1 MSNTLQPM
9 PGQQVIHVAQDSDT
23 DLEALFN
30 SVMNPKPS
38 SWRTKLLPESF
49 FKEPDSG
56 SHSRQS
62 STDSGS
68 HPPRLTVQH
77 VRSHSSP
84 ASLQLGLGAN
94 PTPSPVHHSHIR
106 HQSFDVA
113 EELPLPPGWEM
124 AYTSNGQ
131 KYFLNHVEKI
141 TTWHDPRK
149 TMTAAMNQMSLHAP
163 PPSASQQQ
171 RNMALSQPNLGQL
184 PDGWEQAENTQ
195 GETYFIDHKTQR
207 TSWLDP
213 RVDARLIMSQHHHQ
227 HLQQQALQ
235 PQQAQGSPGS
245 LPQQQSSQAGMM
257 NLSSPLATGVSAQQQ
272 QQQQQ
277 HQQKMRLQRIQLER
291 ERIQR
296 RQEELIRQVALCRQL
311 PMDSESMAP
320 VPAPGG
326 NPSQP
331 MTQGNMPTNG
341 SDPFLNSGHFQHS
354 REQSTDSGLGLGCYS
369 IPTTPEDFLNN
380 MEEMD
385 TGESMAQVG
394 SMNVPQ
400 HSRFPDFLDSLPG
413 TNVDLGT
420 LEGADLIPILND
432 VESVLNKSEPF
443 LTWL

>member
-1 MSNTLQPM
+1 MSNPLQPM

-30 SVMNPKPS
+30 SVMNPKAS
-38 SWRTKLLPESF
+38 SWRKKMLPESF

-84 ASLQLGLGAN
+84 ATLQIGLGAN

-149 TMTAAMNQMSLHAP
+149 TMTTAMNQMSLHAP
-163 PPSASQQQ
+163 PPSASPQQ
-171 RNMALSQPNLGQL
+171 RNMALSQPNL
-184 PDGWEQAENTQ
+184 
-195 GETYFIDHKTQR
+195 
-207 TSWLDP
+207 
-213 RVDARLIMSQHHHQ
+213 VMSQHHHQ
-227 HLQQQALQ
+227 QHLQHTQQQ
-235 PQQAQGSPGS
+235 PQQAQALGSPGS

-257 NLSSPLATGVSAQQQ
+257 SLSSPLGVVVST
-272 QQQQQ
+272 
-277 HQQKMRLQRIQLER
+277 QQKMRLQRIQLER

-296 RQEELIRQVALCRQL
+296 RQEELMRQVALCRQL
-311 PMDSESMAP
+311 PVDSESMAP
-320 VPAPGG
+320 APTPGG
-326 NPSQP
+326 NPAQP
-331 MTQGNMPTNG
+331 MSQGNMPTNG

-385 TGESMAQVG
+385 TGESMAQAG
-394 SMNVPQ
+394 SMNVSQ
-400 HSRFPDFLDSLPG
+400 HSSFPDFLDSLPG

>member
-171 RNMALSQPNLGQL
+171 RNMALSQPNL
-184 PDGWEQAENTQ
+184 
-195 GETYFIDHKTQR
+195 
-207 TSWLDP
+207 
-213 RVDARLIMSQHHHQ
+213 VMSQHHHQ

-296 RQEELIRQVALCRQL
+296 RQEELIRQEVALCRQL

>member
-1 MSNTLQPM
+1 MSNPLQPM

-38 SWRTKLLPESF
+38 SWRKKMLPDSF

-84 ASLQLGLGAN
+84 ATLQIGLGAN

-149 TMTAAMNQMSLHAP
+149 TMTTAMNQMSLHAP
-163 PPSASQQQ
+163 PPSASPQQ
-171 RNMALSQPNLGQL
+171 RNMALSQPNL
-184 PDGWEQAENTQ
+184 
-195 GETYFIDHKTQR
+195 
-207 TSWLDP
+207 
-213 RVDARLIMSQHHHQ
+213 VMSQHHHQ
-227 HLQQQALQ
+227 QHLQHTQQQ
-235 PQQAQGSPGS
+235 PQQAQALGSPGS

-257 NLSSPLATGVSAQQQ
+257 SLSSPLGVVVSAQQ
-272 QQQQQ
+272 
-277 HQQKMRLQRIQLER
+277 KIRLQRIQLER

-296 RQEELIRQVALCRQL
+296 RQEELMRQEVALCRQL
-311 PMDSESMAP
+311 PVDSESMAP
-320 VPAPGG
+320 APTPGG
-326 NPSQP
+326 NPAQP

-385 TGESMAQVG
+385 TGESMAQAG
-394 SMNVPQ
+394 SMNVSQ
-400 HSRFPDFLDSLPG
+400 HSSFPDFLDSLPG

>member
-1 MSNTLQPM
+1 MSSNPLQPL
-9 PGQQVIHVAQDSDT
+9 PGQQVIHVAKDPDT

-38 SWRTKLLPESF
+38 SWRNKHLPESF

-68 HPPRLTVQH
+68 LPPRCPAVH

-84 ASLQLGLGAN
+84 ASLQLPAGALGA
-94 PTPSPVHHSHIR
+94 PSPGRHHSHIR

-124 AYTSNGQ
+124 AYTANGQ
-131 KYFLNHVEKI
+131 KYFLNHIEKI

-149 TMTAAMNQMSLHAP
+149 TMTPSGTQIGLHNQ
-163 PPSASQQQ
+163 ASNNGNIQQ
-171 RNMALSQPNLGQL
+171 RSMALSQPNLVLNQ
-184 PDGWEQAENTQ
+184 QAHQ
-195 GETYFIDHKTQR
+195 
-207 TSWLDP
+207 
-213 RVDARLIMSQHHHQ
+213 Q
-227 HLQQQALQ
+227 HLQQQ
-235 PQQAQGSPGS
+235 QQQQVPVQ
-245 LPQQQSSQAGMM
+245 QQQSSQPMM
-257 NLSSPLATGVSAQQQ
+257 NMSSPMSA
-272 QQQQQ
+272 QQ
-277 HQQKMRLQRIQLER
+277 HQQKMRLQRIQMER

-296 RQEELIRQVALCRQL
+296 RQEELLRQEVALRQL
-311 PMDSESMAP
+311 PMDSDNMAP
-320 VPAPGG
+320 VAANISSP
-326 NPSQP
+326 P
-331 MTQGNMPTNG
+331 MTQGNMPNNS
-341 SDPFLNSGHFQHS
+341 SDPFLNSGPYHS

-369 IPTTPEDFLNN
+369 IPSTPEDFLNS

-385 TGESMAQVG
+385 TGESMVPV
-394 SMNVPQ
+394 SMSVPPQ
-400 HSRFPDFLDSLPG
+400 SRFPDFLDSMPG

-420 LEGADLIPILND
+420 LEGADLMPILND

>member
-1 MSNTLQPM
+1 MSNPLQPM

-38 SWRTKLLPESF
+38 SWRKKMLPESF

-94 PTPSPVHHSHIR
+94 STPSPVHHSHIR

-124 AYTSNGQ
+124 AYTSTGQ

-163 PPSASQQQ
+163 PPSASPQQ
-171 RNMALSQPNLGQL
+171 RNMALSQPNL
-184 PDGWEQAENTQ
+184 
-195 GETYFIDHKTQR
+195 
-207 TSWLDP
+207 
-213 RVDARLIMSQHHHQ
+213 VMSQHHHQ
-227 HLQQQALQ
+227 QQLQHAQQQ
-235 PQQAQGSPGS
+235 PQQAQALGSPGS

-257 NLSSPLATGVSAQQQ
+257 SLSSPLGVGVSS
-272 QQQQQ
+272 Q

-296 RQEELIRQVALCRQL
+296 RQEELMRQEVALCRQL

-320 VPAPGG
+320 VPTPGG
-326 NPSQP
+326 NPAQP

-385 TGESMAQVG
+385 TGESMAQAG
-394 SMNVPQ
+394 NMNVPQ

>member
-1 MSNTLQPM
+1 MSNPLQPM

-38 SWRTKLLPESF
+38 SWRKKMLPDSF

-84 ASLQLGLGAN
+84 ATLQIGLGAN

-149 TMTAAMNQMSLHAP
+149 TMTTAMNQMSLHAP
-163 PPSASQQQ
+163 PPSASPQQ
-171 RNMALSQPNLGQL
+171 RNMALSQPNL
-184 PDGWEQAENTQ
+184 
-195 GETYFIDHKTQR
+195 
-207 TSWLDP
+207 
-213 RVDARLIMSQHHHQ
+213 VMSQHHHQ
-227 HLQQQALQ
+227 QHLQHTQQQ
-235 PQQAQGSPGS
+235 PQQAQALGSPGS
-245 LPQQQSSQAGMM
+245 LTQQQSSQAGMM
-257 NLSSPLATGVSAQQQ
+257 SLSSPLGVVVSA
-272 QQQQQ
+272 
-277 HQQKMRLQRIQLER
+277 QQKMRLQRIQLER

-296 RQEELIRQVALCRQL
+296 RQEELMRQVALCRQL
-311 PMDSESMAP
+311 PVDSESMAP
-320 VPAPGG
+320 APSPGG
-326 NPSQP
+326 NPAQP

-341 SDPFLNSGHFQHS
+341 ADPFLNSGHFQHS

-385 TGESMAQVG
+385 TGESMAQAG
-394 SMNVPQ
+394 SMNVSQ
-400 HSRFPDFLDSLPG
+400 HSSFPDFLDSLPG

>member
-1 MSNTLQPM
+1 MSSNPLQPL
-9 PGQQVIHVAQDSDT
+9 PGQQVIHVAKDLDT

-30 SVMNPKPS
+30 SVMSPKPS
-38 SWRTKLLPESF
+38 SWRNKHLPESF

-68 HPPRLTVQH
+68 HPPRLQAQH

-84 ASLQLGLGAN
+84 ASLQLPAGALGAPN
-94 PTPSPVHHSHIR
+94 PARHHSHIR

-124 AYTSNGQ
+124 AYTPNGQ
-131 KYFLNHVEKI
+131 KYFLNHIEKI

-149 TMTAAMNQMSLHAP
+149 NMAPSVTQMGLHNQ
-163 PPSASQQQ
+163 ASNNANIQQ
-171 RNMALSQPNLGQL
+171 RTMALSQPNLVLNQ
-184 PDGWEQAENTQ
+184 
-195 GETYFIDHKTQR
+195 
-207 TSWLDP
+207 
-213 RVDARLIMSQHHHQ
+213 Q
-227 HLQQQALQ
+227 HLQQQQQQVPVQVQGSQ
-235 PQQAQGSPGS
+235 PQN
-245 LPQQQSSQAGMM
+245 SQPMM
-257 NLSSPLATGVSAQQQ
+257 NMSGPMSA
-272 QQQQQ
+272 QQ
-277 HQQKMRLQRIQLER
+277 HQQKMRLQRIQMER

-296 RQEELIRQVALCRQL
+296 RQEELMRQVALRQL
-311 PMDSESMAP
+311 PMDSENMAP
-320 VPAPGG
+320 VAPAISSPA
-326 NPSQP
+326 
-331 MTQGNMPTNG
+331 MTQGNMPNNS
-341 SDPFLNSGHFQHS
+341 SDPFLNSGPYHS

-385 TGESMAQVG
+385 TGENMVPV

-400 HSRFPDFLDSLPG
+400 QSRFPDFLDSMPG

-420 LEGADLIPILND
+420 LEGADLMPILND

>member
-1 MSNTLQPM
+1 MSNPLQPM

-38 SWRTKLLPESF
+38 SWRKKMLPDSF

-84 ASLQLGLGAN
+84 ATLQIGLGAN

-149 TMTAAMNQMSLHAP
+149 TMTTAMNQMSLHGP
-163 PPSASQQQ
+163 PPSASPQQ
-171 RNMALSQPNLGQL
+171 RNMALSQPNLGEL
-184 PDGWEQAENTQ
+184 SDDWEQAENPQ
-195 GETYFIDHKTQR
+195 GEIYFIDHKTQR
-207 TSWLDP
+207 MSWLDP
-213 RVDARLIMSQHHHQ
+213 RVDARLMMSQHHHQ
-227 HLQQQALQ
+227 QHLQHTQQQ
-235 PQQAQGSPGS
+235 PQQAQALGSPGS

-257 NLSSPLATGVSAQQQ
+257 SLSSPLGVVVSAQQ
-272 QQQQQ
+272 
-277 HQQKMRLQRIQLER
+277 KIRLQRIQLER

-296 RQEELIRQVALCRQL
+296 RQEELMRQVALCRQL
-311 PMDSESMAP
+311 PVDSESMAP
-320 VPAPGG
+320 APTPGG
-326 NPSQP
+326 NPAQP

-385 TGESMAQVG
+385 TGESMAQAG
-394 SMNVPQ
+394 SMNVSQ
-400 HSRFPDFLDSLPG
+400 HSSFPDFLDSLPG

>member
-1 MSNTLQPM
+1 MSSNPLQPL
-9 PGQQVIHVAQDSDT
+9 PGQQVIHVAKDLDT

-38 SWRTKLLPESF
+38 SSWRNKHLPESF
-49 FKEPDSG
+49 FREPDSG

-68 HPPRLTVQH
+68 LPPRCPVAH

-84 ASLQLGLGAN
+84 ASLQLPAAALGA
-94 PTPSPVHHSHIR
+94 PSPGRHHSHTR

-124 AYTSNGQ
+124 AYTPSGQ

-149 TMTAAMNQMSLHAP
+149 TMTPSVNQMGLHNQ
-163 PPSASQQQ
+163 ASNNGNIQQ
-171 RNMALSQPNLGQL
+171 RSMALSQPNLVLSQ
-184 PDGWEQAENTQ
+184 QAHQ
-195 GETYFIDHKTQR
+195 
-207 TSWLDP
+207 
-213 RVDARLIMSQHHHQ
+213 Q
-227 HLQQQALQ
+227 HLQQQTQ
-235 PQQAQGSPGS
+235 PQQQVPVQVQVQG
-245 LPQQQSSQAGMM
+245 PQQQSSQPMM
-257 NLSSPLATGVSAQQQ
+257 TMSSPMSA
-272 QQQQQ
+272 QQ
-277 HQQKMRLQRIQLER
+277 HQQKMRLQRIQMER

-296 RQEELIRQVALCRQL
+296 RQEELLRQVALRQL
-311 PMDSESMAP
+311 PMDSDNMAANISSP
-320 VPAPGG
+320 
-326 NPSQP
+326 P
-331 MTQGNMPTNG
+331 MTQGNMPNNS
-341 SDPFLNSGHFQHS
+341 SDPFLNSGPYHS

-369 IPTTPEDFLNN
+369 IPTTPEDFLNS

-385 TGESMAQVG
+385 TGESMVPVSMSVPAQ
-394 SMNVPQ
+394 
-400 HSRFPDFLDSLPG
+400 SRFPDFLDSMPG

-420 LEGADLIPILND
+420 LEGADLMPILND

>member
-1 MSNTLQPM
+1 MSNPLQPM

-38 SWRTKLLPESF
+38 SWRKKMLPESF

-124 AYTSNGQ
+124 AYTSTGQ

-163 PPSASQQQ
+163 PPSATPQQ
-171 RNMALSQPNLGQL
+171 RNMALSQPNL
-184 PDGWEQAENTQ
+184 
-195 GETYFIDHKTQR
+195 
-207 TSWLDP
+207 
-213 RVDARLIMSQHHHQ
+213 VMSQHHHQ
-227 HLQQQALQ
+227 QQLQHTQQQQ
-235 PQQAQGSPGS
+235 PQQAQALGSPGS

-257 NLSSPLATGVSAQQQ
+257 SLSSPLGVGVSS
-272 QQQQQ
+272 Q

-296 RQEELIRQVALCRQL
+296 RQEELMRQEVALCRQL

-320 VPAPGG
+320 VPTPGG
-326 NPSQP
+326 NPAQP

-341 SDPFLNSGHFQHS
+341 ADPFLNSGHFQHS

-385 TGESMAQVG
+385 TGESMAQAG
-394 SMNVPQ
+394 NMNVPQ

>member
-1 MSNTLQPM
+1 MSNPLQPM

-38 SWRTKLLPESF
+38 SWRKKMLPESF

-94 PTPSPVHHSHIR
+94 STPSPVHHSHIR

-124 AYTSNGQ
+124 AYTSTGQ

-163 PPSASQQQ
+163 PPSASPQQ
-171 RNMALSQPNLGQL
+171 RNMALSQPNL
-184 PDGWEQAENTQ
+184 
-195 GETYFIDHKTQR
+195 
-207 TSWLDP
+207 
-213 RVDARLIMSQHHHQ
+213 VMSQHHHQ
-227 HLQQQALQ
+227 QQLQHAQQQ
-235 PQQAQGSPGS
+235 PQQAQALGSPGS

-257 NLSSPLATGVSAQQQ
+257 SLSSPLGVGVSS
-272 QQQQQ
+272 Q

-296 RQEELIRQVALCRQL
+296 RQEELMRQVALCRQL

-320 VPAPGG
+320 VPTPGG
-326 NPSQP
+326 NPAQP

-385 TGESMAQVG
+385 TGESMAQAG
-394 SMNVPQ
+394 NMNVPQ

>member
-1 MSNTLQPM
+1 MSNPLQPM

-38 SWRTKLLPESF
+38 SWRKKMLPDSF

-84 ASLQLGLGAN
+84 ATLQIGLGAN

-149 TMTAAMNQMSLHAP
+149 TMTTAMNQMSLHGP
-163 PPSASQQQ
+163 PPSASPQQ
-171 RNMALSQPNLGQL
+171 RNMALSQPNL
-184 PDGWEQAENTQ
+184 
-195 GETYFIDHKTQR
+195 
-207 TSWLDP
+207 
-213 RVDARLIMSQHHHQ
+213 VMSQHHHQ
-227 HLQQQALQ
+227 QHLQHTQQQ
-235 PQQAQGSPGS
+235 PQQAQALGSPGS

-257 NLSSPLATGVSAQQQ
+257 SLSSPLGVVVSAQQ
-272 QQQQQ
+272 
-277 HQQKMRLQRIQLER
+277 KIRLQRIQLER

-296 RQEELIRQVALCRQL
+296 RQEELMRQEVALCRQL
-311 PMDSESMAP
+311 PVDSESMAP
-320 VPAPGG
+320 APTPGG
-326 NPSQP
+326 NPAQP

-385 TGESMAQVG
+385 TGESMAQAG
-394 SMNVPQ
+394 SMNVSQ
-400 HSRFPDFLDSLPG
+400 HSSFPDFLDSLPG

>member
-1 MSNTLQPM
+1 MSNPLQPM

-38 SWRTKLLPESF
+38 SWRKKMLPESF

-124 AYTSNGQ
+124 AYTSTGQ

-163 PPSASQQQ
+163 PPSATPQQ
-171 RNMALSQPNLGQL
+171 RNMALSQPNL
-184 PDGWEQAENTQ
+184 
-195 GETYFIDHKTQR
+195 
-207 TSWLDP
+207 
-213 RVDARLIMSQHHHQ
+213 VMSQHHHQ
-227 HLQQQALQ
+227 QQLQHTQQQQ
-235 PQQAQGSPGS
+235 PQQAQALGSPGS

-257 NLSSPLATGVSAQQQ
+257 SLSSPLGVGVSS
-272 QQQQQ
+272 Q

-296 RQEELIRQVALCRQL
+296 RQEELMRQVALCRQL

-320 VPAPGG
+320 VPTPGG
-326 NPSQP
+326 NPAQP

-341 SDPFLNSGHFQHS
+341 ADPFLNSGHFQHS

-385 TGESMAQVG
+385 TGESMAQAG
-394 SMNVPQ
+394 NMNVPQ

>member
-1 MSNTLQPM
+1 MSNNPVQPL
-9 PGQQVIHVAQDSDT
+9 PGQQVIHVAKDPDT

-30 SVMNPKPS
+30 AVMNPRPS
-38 SWRTKLLPESF
+38 SWRKKHMPESF
-49 FKEPDSG
+49 FREPDSG

-68 HPPRLTVQH
+68 GPARLPVQH

-84 ASLQLGLGAN
+84 ASLQLGPGTGTGAV
-94 PTPSPVHHSHIR
+94 PPSAHHVHIR
-106 HQSFDVA
+106 HQSFDVT

-124 AYTSNGQ
+124 AFTSNGQ

-149 TMTAAMNQMSLHAP
+149 TMTATMNPMSLHAQAT
-163 PPSASQQQ
+163 SNNSNMQQ
-171 RNMALSQPNLGQL
+171 RSMALSQPNL
-184 PDGWEQAENTQ
+184 
-195 GETYFIDHKTQR
+195 
-207 TSWLDP
+207 
-213 RVDARLIMSQHHHQ
+213 VMSQHQHHQQ
-227 HLQQQALQ
+227 HLQH
-235 PQQAQGSPGS
+235 
-245 LPQQQSSQAGMM
+245 
-257 NLSSPLATGVSAQQQ
+257 AQQQ
-272 QQQQQ
+272 QQQQQVQVQAQSQSLGSSGSMPQQQSAQPGMMNMAANPLSAQ

-296 RQEELIRQVALCRQL
+296 RQEELMRQEVALCRQM
-311 PMDSESMAP
+311 PMDSDNIAP
-320 VPAPGG
+320 VAPAI
-326 NPSQP
+326 NQAS
-331 MTQGNMPTNG
+331 MNQGSMPTSG
-341 SDPFLNSGHFQHS
+341 SDPFLNSGPYHS

-385 TGESMAQVG
+385 TGENMVPVN
-394 SMNVPQ
+394 MNVPQ
-400 HSRFPDFLDSLPG
+400 QSRFPDFLDSMPG

-420 LEGADLIPILND
+420 LEGTDLMPILND

>member
-1 MSNTLQPM
+1 MSNPL

-38 SWRTKLLPESF
+38 SWRKKMLPESF

-94 PTPSPVHHSHIR
+94 STPSPVHHSHIR

-124 AYTSNGQ
+124 AYTSTGQ

-163 PPSASQQQ
+163 PPSATPQQ
-171 RNMALSQPNLGQL
+171 RNMALSQPNL
-184 PDGWEQAENTQ
+184 
-195 GETYFIDHKTQR
+195 
-207 TSWLDP
+207 
-213 RVDARLIMSQHHHQ
+213 VMSQHHHQ
-227 HLQQQALQ
+227 QQLQHAQQQQ
-235 PQQAQGSPGS
+235 PQQAQALGSPGS

-257 NLSSPLATGVSAQQQ
+257 SLSSPLGVGVSS
-272 QQQQQ
+272 Q

-296 RQEELIRQVALCRQL
+296 RQEELMRQVALCRQL

-320 VPAPGG
+320 VPTPGG
-326 NPSQP
+326 NPAQP

-385 TGESMAQVG
+385 TGESMALAG
-394 SMNVPQ
+394 NMNVPQ

>member
-1 MSNTLQPM
+1 MSNPLQPM

-30 SVMNPKPS
+30 SVMNPKAS
-38 SWRTKLLPESF
+38 SWRKKMLPESF

-84 ASLQLGLGAN
+84 ATLQIGLGAN

-149 TMTAAMNQMSLHAP
+149 TMTTAMNQMSLHAP
-163 PPSASQQQ
+163 PPSASPQQ
-171 RNMALSQPNLGQL
+171 RNMALSQPNL
-184 PDGWEQAENTQ
+184 
-195 GETYFIDHKTQR
+195 
-207 TSWLDP
+207 
-213 RVDARLIMSQHHHQ
+213 VMSQHHHQ
-227 HLQQQALQ
+227 QHLQHTQQQ
-235 PQQAQGSPGS
+235 PQQAQALGSPGS

-257 NLSSPLATGVSAQQQ
+257 SLSSPLGVVVST
-272 QQQQQ
+272 
-277 HQQKMRLQRIQLER
+277 QQKMRLQRIQLER

-296 RQEELIRQVALCRQL
+296 RQEELMRQEVALCRQL
-311 PMDSESMAP
+311 PVDSESMAP
-320 VPAPGG
+320 APTPGG
-326 NPSQP
+326 NPAQP
-331 MTQGNMPTNG
+331 MSQGNMPTNG

-385 TGESMAQVG
+385 TGESMAQAG
-394 SMNVPQ
+394 SMNVSQ
-400 HSRFPDFLDSLPG
+400 HSSFPDFLDSLPG

>member
-30 SVMNPKPS
+30 SVMHPKPS
-38 SWRTKLLPESF
+38 SWRNKLMPESF

-68 HPPRLTVQH
+68 HPPRLPVQH

-84 ASLQLGLGAN
+84 ASLQLGLGSN
-94 PTPSPVHHSHIR
+94 PTPSPVHHNHIR

-124 AYTSNGQ
+124 AYTPTGQ

-141 TTWHDPRK
+141 TTWQDPRK
-149 TMTAAMNQMSLHAP
+149 SMTAAMNQMSLHAP
-163 PPSASQQQ
+163 PPSANQQQ
-171 RNMALSQPNLGQL
+171 RNMALSQPNLGKL
-184 PDGWEQAENTQ
+184 PDGWEQAENPQ

-213 RVDARLIMSQHHHQ
+213 RVDARLMMSQQQHHQ
-227 HLQQQALQ
+227 QQHMQHSQQQA
-235 PQQAQGSPGS
+235 QALASPGS

-257 NLSSPLATGVSAQQQ
+257 SLSSPLGVGVSAQQQ
-272 QQQQQ
+272 
-277 HQQKMRLQRIQLER
+277 KIRLQRIQMER

-296 RQEELIRQVALCRQL
+296 RQEELIRQEVALCRQL

-320 VPAPGG
+320 VPNPSG
-326 NPSQP
+326 NPAQA

-385 TGESMAQVG
+385 TGESMAQAG
-394 SMNVPQ
+394 SMNVSQ

-420 LEGADLIPILND
+420 LDGADLMPILND
-432 VESVLNKSEPF
+432 VESVLNNKSEPF